1 MRQEEQVGLLFG
13 LAGFAMLSVGDAV
26 VKSMAGQWPGPAI
39 AALRY
44 TLGASGLGVA
54 LALTEGRAGFAFPRA
69 RFQVLR
75 GCAVSMA
82 TVAFFTALALMPLA
96 TATAILF
103 TAPILTALLA
113 ALLLGEPLRRET
125 WIASIVAF
133 AGVLIVLRPN
143 LATLGMAALL
153 PLMAATGNALMVIG
167 NRAVAGR
174 GSALAMQF
182 TGAVIAAP
190 ILIVVTMLGAASG
203 FKPFTMHWPALSVV
217 AKCAFIACSATCA
230 HALIYLATT
239 RAGAAM
245 VAPMTYVQLLVAT
258 TIGWAVFH
266 ERPDLLTLAGA
277 AVIVASGIYLWR
289 SSLARTAR
297 AEPIGELSPSS
308 D

>member
-1 MRQEEQVGLLFG
+1 MRQEEQIGLLYG

-26 VKSMAGQWPGPAI
+26 VKSMVGQWPGPAI

-54 LALTEGRAGFAFPRA
+54 LALAEGRAGFAFPLV

-75 GCAVSMA
+75 GSAVAMA
-82 TVAFFTALALMPLA
+82 TVAFFSALALMPLA

-103 TAPILTALLA
+103 TAPMLTALLA
-113 ALLLGEPLRRET
+113 AVLLGEPLRRKT

-143 LATLGMAALL
+143 VATLGVVALL
-153 PLMAATGNALMVIG
+153 PLVAATGNALMVIG

-190 ILIVVTMLGAASG
+190 ILIAVTTLGAGSG
-203 FKPFTMHWPALSVV
+203 FKPFALHWPALSVV
-217 AKCAFIACSATCA
+217 AKCAFIACSATTA
-230 HALIYLATT
+230 HTLIYLATT

-258 TIGWAVFH
+258 AIGWGLFH
-266 ERPDLLTLAGA
+266 EPPDGLTLAGA

-297 AEPIGELSPSS
+297 AAAEPG
-308 D
+308 

>member
-1 MRQEEQVGLLFG
+1 MRKEEQIGLLYG
-13 LAGFAMLSVGDAV
+13 LAGFALLSVGDAV
-26 VKSMAGQWPGPAI
+26 VKSMAGQWPASAI

-44 TLGASGLGVA
+44 TLGVSGLGVA
-54 LALTEGRAGFAFPRA
+54 LALAEGRAGFAFPQA

-75 GCAVSMA
+75 GTAVAMA
-82 TVAFFTALALMPLA
+82 TVAFFSALALMPLA

-103 TAPILTALLA
+103 TAPMLTALLA

-143 LATLGMAALL
+143 VTTLGVVALL
-153 PLMAATGNALMVIG
+153 PLVAATGNALMVIG
-167 NRAVAGR
+167 NRAVAGH

-190 ILIVVTMLGAASG
+190 ILITVTMLGAWSG
-203 FKPFTMHWPALSVV
+203 FPPLALHWPSLAVV
-217 AKCAFIACSATCA
+217 GKCVFIACSATTA
-230 HALIYLATT
+230 HTLIYLATT

-258 TIGWAVFH
+258 AIGWGVFR
-266 ERPDLLTLAGA
+266 EPPDALTLAGA
-277 AVIVASGIYLWR
+277 AVIVGSGIYFWR
-289 SSLARTAR
+289 SSLSRTAR
-297 AEPIGELSPSS
+297 ASAQPA
-308 D
+308 